1 MDRQALRTFRDASWG
16 SVDELRRYLESVDAL
31 KRSDVENLVAVLRDP
46 SLPKDGPHHRNR
58 CSAFKTM
65 CLSAPDPSFF
75 APIVEALPAFDGIAL
90 KAAEAVLP
98 RCNDT
103 ESHPALCKTLGNP
116 NAEVRAA
123 VKTVLEAVGGPSALR
138 ALTQLVRERTFLG
151 RREAMD
157 VMVPKARHRALDLL
171 AGVVKTGTAAEQL
184 EALRWLADGEVM
196 SAAAEQALQIIQD
209 ALDVDDARVAGI
221 ACRAFAQAV
230 DEARFFEVV
239 EPRFQRED
247 VQPGLVSA
255 LGAVSSPRTVALLRT
270 RSRRGPTAVQLAALQ
285 ALEEI
290 GGESVIE
297 AFMDAL
303 VLEDPMVQRAAAE
316 GIGRLASSGR
326 VDAARL
332 LINVLRSP
340 HEHVRSMAATFA
352 ARVRT
357 DDRLGDAVLDATTEE
372 DWWSRERVLDAL
384 VELGVP
390 RLGERLVR
398 HLDADSPMIR
408 RFAVYGLL
416 RLRDPQT
423 LGALL
428 HTAATDDDWW
438 VREQAAQA
446 MGELGDASAVPYLEI
461 LVRERPDLRVVA
473 LDALEQ
479 LRAHEVLMGLAD
491 LTTDE
496 DPGVALA
503 MLEILGRHPK
513 GREAGFYVQ
522 AALGST
528 ESYVSKKARELLAEW
543 KLDATQGS
551 ASLGLLDRLLVAAER
566 HGADDVLLSPG
577 RPPYVKKLGSV
588 EPIARAS
595 LGEKEVE
602 AMILPLLRPGHREL
616 LDRLQDVDLSY
627 DVPGFDMRF
636 RINVF
641 RERNGLSAVFRRIS
655 QTIPEI
661 ESLGLP
667 PVIKSFADYPNG
679 LVLVGGPTGSGKST
693 TLAALID
700 YINTYHG
707 RHIVTIEDPVEVV
720 HRSKRGLVN
729 QAEVGTH
736 AESFPIALRGMLR
749 QDPDVILVGE
759 LRDQA
764 TIEIAVNAAETG
776 HLVFATVHTTS
787 AAATI
792 DRLVHSLPAGRQG
805 LVRGMLAESLRAVLC
820 QQLLKRID
828 EPGKRVLACE
838 VMVNNDAIAHLV
850 RNDKAYQIPSVILT
864 HRDQGMQLM
873 DGVLEDLVRAGAV
886 DPEDALLKAVD
897 KSAFSRVLDAAR
909 KGERS
914 HASVAPPPTNSGLER
929 FSVPP
934 AGRAPSGA
942 QPRTSFVPPRI
953 PSGSG
958 EKP

>member
-1 MDRQALRTFRDASWG
+1 MDRNAIRIFRDASWG
-16 SVDELRRYLESVDAL
+16 SVDELRGYLESVPAL
-31 KRSDVENLVAVLRDP
+31 QRRDVEQLLAILREP
-46 SLPKDGPHHRNR
+46 GLAKDGPHHRNR
-58 CSAFKTM
+58 CAAFKTL
-65 CLSAPDPSFF
+65 CLNAPDPSFF
-75 APIVEALPAFDGIAL
+75 APIADALPGLDSIAL
-90 KAAEAVLP
+90 KAAAAVLP
-98 RCNDT
+98 RVNDV
-103 ESHPALCKTLGNP
+103 EAHAPLCKALGSP
-116 NAEVRAA
+116 NAEVRETAK
-123 VKTVLEAVGGPSALR
+123 VVLEAVGGPSALR

-171 AGVVKTGTAAEQL
+171 EGVVKTGTAAEQL
-184 EALRWLADGEVM
+184 EALRWLADPEVM
-196 SAAAEQALQIIQD
+196 SAAADRALGIVQD
-209 ALDVDDARVAGI
+209 ALDVDDPRVASI

-239 EPRFQRED
+239 EPRFQRDD

-255 LGAVSSPRTVALLRT
+255 LGAVNSPRTVALLRA
-270 RSRRGPTAVQLAALQ
+270 RSRRGPSVVQLAALQ

-290 GGESVIE
+290 GGEAVIP

-303 VLEDPMVQRAAAE
+303 VLEDPLVRRAAAE

-332 LINVLRSP
+332 LIGVLRSP

-390 RLGERLVR
+390 RLAQRLVR
-398 HLDADSPMIR
+398 HLDSDSPMIR

-416 RLRDPQT
+416 RLRDPAT
-423 LGALL
+423 LSALL

-438 VREQAAQA
+438 VREQATQA
-446 MGELGDASAVPYLEI
+446 IGELGDRQAVPYLEV
-461 LVRERPDLRVVA
+461 LVRERADLRVVA

-479 LRAHEVLMGLAD
+479 LRAHDLLLTLAD

-503 MLEILGRHPK
+503 MLEVLARHPK

-522 AALGST
+522 AAVGST
-528 ESYVSKKARELLAEW
+528 EPHVAKRARELLATW
-543 KLDATQGS
+543 KLESTDTS

-595 LGEKEVE
+595 LGDKEVE
-602 AMILPLLRPGHREL
+602 AMILPLLRPAHRDQ

-627 DVPGFDMRF
+627 DVPGFDLRF

-655 QTIPEI
+655 QTIPKI

-700 YINTYHG
+700 YINDFHG

-720 HRSKRGLVN
+720 HRSKRSLVN

-736 AESFPIALRGMLR
+736 ADSFPAALRGMLR
-749 QDPDVILVGE
+749 QDPDVILIGE

-792 DRLVHSLPAGRQG
+792 DRLVHSLPAGRQP

-820 QQLLKRID
+820 QQLLRRID

-838 VMVNNDAIAHLV
+838 VMINNDAIANLV
-850 RNDKAYQIPSVILT
+850 RQDKAFQIPSVILT
-864 HRDQGMQLM
+864 HREHGMQLM
-873 DGVLEDLVRAGAV
+873 DGVLEDLVRTGAV

-897 KSAFSRVLDAAR
+897 KSSFSRVLEAAR

-914 HASVAPPPTNSGLER
+914 HASVAPPPSTDGRGSL
-929 FSVPP
+929 PP
-934 AGRAPSGA
+934 RAPSESVA
-942 QPRTSFVPPRI
+942 RARPSFVPTRT
-953 PSGSG
+953 G
-958 EKP
+958 EKS